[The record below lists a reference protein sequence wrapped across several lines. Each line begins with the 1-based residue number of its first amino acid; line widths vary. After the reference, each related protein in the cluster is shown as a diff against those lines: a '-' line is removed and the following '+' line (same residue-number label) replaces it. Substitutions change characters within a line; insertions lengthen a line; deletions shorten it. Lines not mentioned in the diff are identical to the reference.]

1 MKRNNI
7 ILVGFIF
14 ILFAGVL
21 FITDIFNPIIRPITR
36 VFLMGSSKGKD
47 ILFFGLFGLFLI
59 LSQTFTLK
67 NKDIDSDKYLKIAIC
82 VDVFC

>member
-47 ILFFGLFGLFLI
+47 IFW
-59 LSQTFTLK
+59 TFWT
-67 NKDIDSDKYLKIAIC
+67 
-82 VDVFC
+82 VFNFKSNIYPEK

>member
-7 ILVGFIF
+7 ILAGFIF

-47 ILFFGLFGLFLI
+47 ILFFGLFGVFLI

-67 NKDIDSDKYLKIAIC
+67 NKDIDSNRYLC
-82 VDVFC
+82 

>member
-82 VDVFC
+82 VGCL

>member
-7 ILVGFIF
+7 ILAGFIF

-47 ILFFGLFGLFLI
+47 MSNIKELLLLQEKGI
-59 LSQTFTLK
+59 R
-67 NKDIDSDKYLKIAIC
+67 
-82 VDVFC
+82 VR

>member
-7 ILVGFIF
+7 ILAGFIF
-14 ILFAGVL
+14 ILFADVL

-67 NKDIDSDKYLKIAIC
+67 NKDIDSDK
-82 VDVFC
+82 